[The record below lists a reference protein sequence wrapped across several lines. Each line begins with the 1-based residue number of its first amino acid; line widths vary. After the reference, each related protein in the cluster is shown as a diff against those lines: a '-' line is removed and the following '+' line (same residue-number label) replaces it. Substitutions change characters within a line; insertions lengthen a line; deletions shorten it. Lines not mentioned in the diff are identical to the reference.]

1 MNIFCLKKK
10 EWKKGALIT
19 HTTEGK
25 KRNNREDE
33 KKNAQWLTR
42 PGAVEVLR
50 GYAPKNAAT
59 EEGREEWKQNNKP
72 RVGRVLGKEN
82 NKPRVERKR
91 KTNKR

>member
-59 EEGREEWKQNNKP
+59 EEGREEWSTLVQ
-72 RVGRVLGKEN
+72 RSQG
-82 NKPRVERKR
+82 
-91 KTNKR
+91 TNYIRRSA